1 MSKDDA
7 MEGLRW
13 WLLLLT
19 ALMFSMSGCASNERT
34 IGATNPA
41 DFASAQHLTF
51 SVTPTVLVL
60 ERAR

>member
-1 MSKDDA
+1 

-19 ALMFSMSGCASNERT
+19 ALMFSMSGCASHERT
-34 IGATNPA
+34 IGATNLTH
-41 DFASAQHLTF
+41 FASAQHLAF
-51 SVTPTVLVL
+51 SMTPTVLVL